1 MIMDPAG
8 GMDDGDGDGQWRWAA
23 RNRAELKLQNQNQ
36 YLGSPIAKI
45 AHLQGVWER
54 ALILVHVVRQGFPS
68 DCGRENQFF
77 LS

>member
-1 MIMDPAG
+1 MIIDSAG

-45 AHLQGVWER
+45 AHLQGV
-54 ALILVHVVRQGFPS
+54 
-68 DCGRENQFF
+68 
-77 LS
+77 

>member
-36 YLGSPIAKI
+36 YLGSPITKI
-45 AHLQGVWER
+45 AHLQGV
-54 ALILVHVVRQGFPS
+54 
-68 DCGRENQFF
+68 
-77 LS
+77 

>member
-8 GMDDGDGDGQWRWAA
+8 GMDDGDGQWRWAA

-45 AHLQGVWER
+45 AHLQGV
-54 ALILVHVVRQGFPS
+54 
-68 DCGRENQFF
+68 
-77 LS
+77 

>member
-45 AHLQGVWER
+45 AHLQGV
-54 ALILVHVVRQGFPS
+54 
-68 DCGRENQFF
+68 
-77 LS
+77 